1 MDDLASLEAMHRGVH
16 AIVDRLVALRQ
27 ALVAQDFS
35 EMFAEAACLQYSA
48 LIMAE
53 VGRQAAAVAP
63 T

>member
-1 MDDLASLEAMHRGVH
+1 MDDLASLEAMHQGVH

-35 EMFAEAACLQYSA
+35 D
-48 LIMAE
+48 MAE